1 MHSARR
7 LQRLPRG
14 QDSQIRLK
22 STAKCSVPTV
32 CSWTIEPGILELV
45 DEEVDVTVTGIR
57 VLAACHRSAEA
68 DPVRSVAGTDADQL
82 SSLLKNKCPS
92 RHKQGLHHGCS
103 FGGRPSARRPSS
115 PRRFTRPHAAVGG
128 RWRGRVRGRGAR
140 GALRRFRRVVG
151 RPAGR
156 C

>member
-14 QDSQIRLK
+14 RDSQIRLK

-32 CSWTIEPGILELV
+32 CRWTIEPGILELV

-82 SSLLKNKCPS
+82 SSLLNNKCPS
-92 RHKQGLHHGCS
+92 G
-103 FGGRPSARRPSS
+103 
-115 PRRFTRPHAAVGG
+115 
-128 RWRGRVRGRGAR
+128 
-140 GALRRFRRVVG
+140 
-151 RPAGR
+151 
-156 C
+156 